1 MAKIEKKEE
10 VKPAEA
16 AAAENKSKPAKKRS
30 YTGLVCLIILLC
42 CAGAVTYNI
51 ELTKTLN
58 EDLAAQLAA
67 DYNKKINNLNNKIE
81 QQANLIADLQ
91 RKPAAEN
98 ALPTVQTEL
107 SAEQIKQLAAEI
119 IPLLPRSEDSQY
131 DAVQAPAPVAEKNSA
146 VTAPEVL
153 LAAGALTVRGLAE
166 DGLPFDYETEVL
178 QILATGNE
186 TALGYIAN
194 IKKYAVSGIKGRA
207 MLISEFNKVYVDLSR
222 PQIDKSNEPKVQETW
237 EEALLRRLKELVVFK
252 KREEK
257 PAVVFPKKPDEIHQ
271 LVNNGDFAEALSKI
285 KTDRKYGD
293 VNSAELNSWI
303 LQTQDYLKFEQ
314 AINGLIMNSLANLHL
329 KEMERAK

>member
-81 QQANLIADLQ
+81 QQSNLIADLQ

-119 IPLLPRSEDSQY
+119 IPLLPRSEDFQY
-131 DAVQAPAPVAEKNSA
+131 DAVQAPVAEKNSA

-237 EEALLRRLKELVVFK
+237 NEALLRRLKELVVFK

-257 PAVVFPKKPDEIHQ
+257 PAVVFSKKPDEIHQ

-303 LQTQDYLKFEQ
+303 LQTQDYLEFEQ

>member
-1 MAKIEKKEE
+1 M
-10 VKPAEA
+10 V
-16 AAAENKSKPAKKRS
+16 
-30 YTGLVCLIILLC
+30 
-42 CAGAVTYNI
+42 
-51 ELTKTLN
+51 
-58 EDLAAQLAA
+58 
-67 DYNKKINNLNNKIE
+67 
-81 QQANLIADLQ
+81 
-91 RKPAAEN
+91 
-98 ALPTVQTEL
+98 
-107 SAEQIKQLAAEI
+107 QIKQLAAEI

-131 DAVQAPAPVAEKNSA
+131 DAVRVQAPVAEKNSA

-237 EEALLRRLKELVVFK
+237 NEALLRRLKELVVFK

-303 LQTQDYLKFEQ
+303 LQTQDYLEFEQ

>member
-16 AAAENKSKPAKKRS
+16 AAAENKFKPAKKRS

-131 DAVQAPAPVAEKNSA
+131 DAVRVQAPVAEKNSA

-237 EEALLRRLKELVVFK
+237 DEALLRRLKELVVFK

-257 PAVVFPKKPDEIHQ
+257 PAVVFPKTPDEIHQ

-303 LQTQDYLKFEQ
+303 LQTQDYLEFEQ